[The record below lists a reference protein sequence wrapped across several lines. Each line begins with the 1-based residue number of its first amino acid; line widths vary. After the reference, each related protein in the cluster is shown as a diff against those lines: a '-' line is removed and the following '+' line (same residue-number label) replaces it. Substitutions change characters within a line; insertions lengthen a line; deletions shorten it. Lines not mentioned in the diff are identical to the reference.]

1 MKEKKNKVGGIL
13 GFAIFRN
20 RKNALGTSRIPP
32 PYHNAPNIIA
42 HMSTVLHTAIAQEW
56 AVWGE
61 RWPSGLGSRPAT
73 GRSMVRVP
81 LR

>member
-20 RKNALGTSRIPP
+20 RQNALGTSRMPP
-32 PYHNAPNIIA
+32 PYHNAPNVIA
-42 HMSTVLHTAIAQEW
+42 HMSTVLNTAIAQEW
-56 AVWGE
+56 AVW
-61 RWPSGLGSRPAT
+61 PSGLGRRPAT